1 MLSNGNFHAAGLA
14 LAFDALG
21 LALAQV
27 AMLCV
32 ERCQRMVSPAFSDL
46 PLQLTRRGPEHS
58 GFATLQKTLTAI
70 YNELRHLANPASLDC
85 LPVSEAVEDHAP
97 MAANVVAKTGAMLP
111 NLRYLAAIELLTA
124 AQATDLRGTDAT
136 TLGAGARAAYAA
148 VRERV
153 PVLDEDRPLSP
164 DVETIAALITAGGIG
179 SEDLV
184 TSR

>member
-1 MLSNGNFHAAGLA
+1 
-14 LAFDALG
+14 
-21 LALAQV
+21 
-27 AMLCV
+27 
-32 ERCQRMVSPAFSDL
+32 
-46 PLQLTRRGPEHS
+46 
-58 GFATLQKTLTAI
+58 
-70 YNELRHLANPASLDC
+70 
-85 LPVSEAVEDHAP
+85 

-153 PVLDEDRPLSP
+153 PVLDEDRPLGP